1 MNSELSVQKINWRQA
16 IVEVTMIVAGVLI
29 ALAVDDWWEEKLERD
44 AEISYLE
51 ALRQDFETNRETLDA
66 AIREQEN
73 IINEGDELLRMI
85 KAGLNEESGKEFFSK
100 VSGGNLYFF
109 RNWTPVTA
117 TYDDIINSGR
127 LLYVE
132 NQQLR
137 NELSRF
143 RKSLEFVRQ
152 MERLQAE
159 TFYERQ
165 MPFLAE
171 NQDTNYSTW
180 SEVYRPPVSPFSVD
194 TAPFA
199 TLKYWNLVV
208 EWIYVHVDVIT
219 NYRRAVA
226 DCDRI
231 LEIIENEL
239 ESKAN

>member
-1 MNSELSVQKINWRQA
+1 MRPSPPLSPDTRYS
-16 IVEVTMIVAGVLI
+16 GPRSPPD
-29 ALAVDDWWEEKLERD
+29 LA
-44 AEISYLE
+44 S
-51 ALRQDFETNRETLDA
+51 
-66 AIREQEN
+66 
-73 IINEGDELLRMI
+73 GC
-85 KAGLNEESGKEFFSK
+85 KAPTRRW
-100 VSGGNLYFF
+100 VRY
-109 RNWTPVTA
+109 WTPVTV

-137 NELSRF
+137 IELSRF
-143 RKSLEFVRQ
+143 RKSLELVRQ